1 MPVTLDPDAAFVYKA
16 FQDAGRPAYETLSPA
31 EAREYYRQARF
42 VTNPEP
48 PLLKSVEPL
57 AIAAA
62 SGVIP
67 ARIYT
72 PKTLR
77 ETGGLSPCLIF
88 FHGGGWVIGDLDTHD
103 IACRKLADEGQLIV
117 ISVDYR
123 LAPEHKFP
131 AAVDDAIAATKWIA
145 DHAKAL
151 GIDTAQL
158 CVGGDSAGGN
168 LAAVVAISARD
179 GNGPP
184 IAGQVLIYP
193 ATDFAMTH
201 PSHSEPETS
210 ILLTHTVIRWFCD
223 HYLNSAADA
232 EDWRASPARVKSLA
246 GLPPAYVLTAGADPL
261 RDEGEEFAKR
271 LAQAGVPMTYRTF
284 PGQFHGFFTMGKL
297 LDQANVAARDIGTW
311 LRALKRSDVRT

>member
-1 MPVTLDPDAAFVYKA
+1 MPVTLDPDAALVFKA
-16 FQDAGRPAYETLSPA
+16 FQEAGRPAYETLTPA

-48 PLLKSVEPL
+48 PLLKSIEPL
-57 AIAAA
+57 AIQAAQGLIA
-62 SGVIP
+62 

-77 ETGGLSPCLIF
+77 QSNGLAPCLVF

-103 IACRKLADEGQLIV
+103 VVCRKLADEGQLIV

-123 LAPEHKFP
+123 RAPEDKFP
-131 AAVDDAIAATKWIA
+131 AAVDDAIAATGWIA
-145 DHAKAL
+145 EHAKEL
-151 GIDTAQL
+151 GIDATRL

-168 LAAVVAISARD
+168 LAAVVSIAARESKR
-179 GNGPP
+179 PA
-184 IAGQVLIYP
+184 IAGQVLVYP

-201 PSHSEPETS
+201 PSHREPETS
-210 ILLTHTVIRWFCD
+210 ILLTHTVIRWFRD
-223 HYLNSAADA
+223 HYLTSAADGD
-232 EDWRASPARVKSLA
+232 DWRASPARLKTLT

-261 RDEGEEFAKR
+261 RDEGEEYAKR
-271 LAQAGVPMTYRTF
+271 LEQAGVAVTYRAF

-297 LDQANVAARDIGTW
+297 LDQANVAARDIGVW
-311 LRALKRSDVRT
+311 LRALN